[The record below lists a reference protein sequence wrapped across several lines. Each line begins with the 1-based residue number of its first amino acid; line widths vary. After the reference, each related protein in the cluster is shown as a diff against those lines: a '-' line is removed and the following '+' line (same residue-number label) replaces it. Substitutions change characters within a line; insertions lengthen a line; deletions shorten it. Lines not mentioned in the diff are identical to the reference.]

1 MGGATP
7 NFGCYLST
15 YSFYRCKS
23 VADFILIDVLFFE
36 GAFKMEQ
43 KHPGQAKMEQKQP
56 GPAKIEEKQP
66 IDTEIDNKKEEQGKK
81 GEEKPSSPLVI
92 LHANSPRTTDKR
104 VYTIKHRNI
113 SVKFE
118 CDSRYTPLE
127 SIGTGAYGVVCAA
140 KDNRTG
146 RKVAIKKIPKA
157 FDDLTIAKRTYRELK
172 ILRHLRHEN
181 IISIL
186 DVMEPPDNDATFHDV
201 YVVLDLMES
210 DLHHIIHSVQPLSD
224 EHIKYFLYQIS
235 RGLKYIHSANVIHR
249 DLKPSNLLINRNCE
263 LKIGDFGMARGLSST
278 PEDHSTFLTEYV
290 ATRWYRAPEL
300 MLSFSEYTV
309 ALDMWSLGCIFG
321 EMIGRRQLF
330 PGKNYVNQL
339 QLVLSVV
346 GTPTD
351 EYIESIGS
359 DKVKTYLK
367 TLPERK
373 PVDLSVL
380 FPNASK
386 DALDLL
392 GKLLQLNPK
401 NRCTAEYALSHSYL
415 SLYHDIS
422 DEPICTPPF
431 DFSFEKELTS
441 KVSNVIMY

>member
-1 MGGATP
+1 MELEQ
-7 NFGCYLST
+7 YV
-15 YSFYRCKS
+15 KH
-23 VADFILIDVLFFE
+23 VAVN
-36 GAFKMEQ
+36 Q
-43 KHPGQAKMEQKQP
+43 
-56 GPAKIEEKQP
+56 
-66 IDTEIDNKKEEQGKK
+66 KKEGGRSVQKDQKKRPDEKLPHGDGKRQGEVSTSQ
-81 GEEKPSSPLVI
+81 GGVVPPQQQT
-92 LHANSPRTTDKR
+92 AGSPRTTDKR
-104 VYTIKHRNI
+104 VYSIKHRSV

-146 RKVAIKKIPKA
+146 RKVAIKKIPRA

-172 ILRHLRHEN
+172 ILRHLRHDN

-186 DVMEPPDNDATFHDV
+186 DVMEPPDNESTLHDV

-224 EHIKYFLYQIS
+224 EHIKYFLYQIV

-263 LKIGDFGMARGLSST
+263 LKIGDFGMARGLSTT
-278 PEDHSTFLTEYV
+278 PEDRATFLTEYV

-309 ALDMWSLGCIFG
+309 SLDMWSMGCIFA
-321 EMIGRRQLF
+321 EMLGRRQLF

-346 GTPTD
+346 GTPSQ
-351 EYIESIGS
+351 EYIQHIGS
-359 DKVKTYLK
+359 DKVKMYLK
-367 TLPERK
+367 TLPERS
-373 PVDLSVL
+373 PVELFVL

-386 DALDLL
+386 EALHLL
-392 GKLLQLNPK
+392 ERFLQLDPRK
-401 NRCTAEYALSHSYL
+401 RCTAEEALMHPYL
-415 SLYHDIS
+415 SMYHDVS
-422 DEPICTPPF
+422 DEPICRPPF
-431 DFSFEKELTS
+431 DFSFEKDLTT
-441 KVSNVIMY
+441 KVMNSPLHDAIFIE

>member
-1 MGGATP
+1 MDATTEP
-7 NFGCYLST
+7 NGDKVT
-15 YSFYRCKS
+15 DIT
-23 VADFILIDVLFFE
+23 A
-36 GAFKMEQ
+36 
-43 KHPGQAKMEQKQP
+43 
-56 GPAKIEEKQP
+56 
-66 IDTEIDNKKEEQGKK
+66 IDNNCSETETPALAAINDEKNSKEDEAQN
-81 GEEKPSSPLVI
+81 PSAVNDI
-92 LHANSPRTTDKR
+92 HANSPRTTDKR
-104 VYTIKHRNI
+104 VYSIKHRNVT
-113 SVKFE
+113 VKFE

-157 FDDLTIAKRTYRELK
+157 FDELTISKRTYRELK
-172 ILRHLRHEN
+172 ILRYLRHDN

-186 DVMEPPDNDATFHDV
+186 DVMEPPDNESTLHDV

-224 EHIKYFLYQIS
+224 DHIKYFLYQIA

-278 PEDHSTFLTEYV
+278 PEEHATFLTEYV

-300 MLSFSEYTV
+300 MLSFSDYNV
-309 ALDMWSLGCIFG
+309 SLDMWSLGCIFA
-321 EMIGRRQLF
+321 EMLGRRQLF

-346 GTPTD
+346 GTPSED
-351 EYIESIGS
+351 YIQNIGS

-367 TLPERK
+367 SLPEK
-373 PVDLSVL
+373 QPVDLFVL
-380 FPNASK
+380 FPNANK
-386 DALDLL
+386 VALELL
-392 GKLLQLNPK
+392 EQLLQLQPDK
-401 NRCTAEYALSHSYL
+401 RYTAEATLDHPYL
-415 SLYHDIS
+415 SLYHDPS

-431 DFSFEKELTS
+431 DFSFEKTLNT
-441 KVSNVIMY
+441 KVRCRCKW